1 MKIDIKYT
9 GKILNLPASV
19 AEFAPDASREELIVI
34 IGLFSCAEYFDAFDK
49 YIDIFAEKV
58 GVGVERIMKALSF
71 WADKGVISLEGGL
84 DIGIGTSSRA
94 FPTYTGEQIKKF
106 TEKNESVRS
115 LFFASQRVLGK
126 EFNTSDHNQIIF
138 LKEFYHFSDN
148 YIILLLSFCKELEKT
163 SWASI
168 KSTAKY
174 LYEEGIDTF
183 AELQKHLAGRQ
194 DKDSLEYKLRE
205 LFDIGKRDFKRTEK
219 EIFDKWIRDCVD
231 FDLIRHAYDLM
242 IKAIGDGQK
251 SSLKYC
257 ARTVENWLRAGITT
271 AGEAKRKYPIQA
283 REMSFEVD
291 DFFEA
296 ALSRSYGAG
305 GSVSG
310 GNINGNINNVENT
323 KKGDKK

>member
-1 MKIDIKYT
+1 MKINIKYT

-34 IGLFSCAEYFDAFDK
+34 IGLFSCTEYFDAFDK

-148 YIILLLSFCKELEKT
+148 YIIKQC
-163 SWASI
+163 I
-168 KSTAKY
+168 
-174 LYEEGIDTF
+174 
-183 AELQKHLAGRQ
+183 
-194 DKDSLEYKLRE
+194 
-205 LFDIGKRDFKRTEK
+205 
-219 EIFDKWIRDCVD
+219 
-231 FDLIRHAYDLM
+231 
-242 IKAIGDGQK
+242 
-251 SSLKYC
+251 
-257 ARTVENWLRAGITT
+257 
-271 AGEAKRKYPIQA
+271 
-283 REMSFEVD
+283 
-291 DFFEA
+291 
-296 ALSRSYGAG
+296 
-305 GSVSG
+305 
-310 GNINGNINNVENT
+310 
-323 KKGDKK
+323 